1 MTGISIDSHSAFVRL
16 TDSGLPEKQAEAVV
30 QTLQEATIQN
40 VATKDDVRM
49 LKDEIMKAKVD
60 VFRWAVP
67 LLVGQIALFAV
78 ITELLTFS

>member
-40 VATKDDVRM
+40 VATKDDIRM

-60 VFRWAVP
+60 IFRWAVP
-67 LLVGQIALFAV
+67 LLIGQIAMFVAIIKALFG
-78 ITELLTFS
+78 